1 MISLQLLSRQSVC
14 KVFFRPLQWKSPSE
28 KRQHLFFTEI
38 YPLFIVDMKHY
49 CLSLMIIHFLSLFC
63 LLFFPKILKFSSKYP
78 FKIF

>member
-49 CLSLMIIHFLSLFC
+49 CLSLMIIHFLSLI
-63 LLFFPKILKFSSKYP
+63 LPTFFFKNIKIL
-78 FKIF
+78 FKIPF